1 MHRTPPYEDER
12 PEDPQVFHSSQQ
24 RNNTNASRRRQMYYY
39 SDEHPE
45 IPKIRRA
52 SLHLDQEPDP
62 PPSTSA
68 RARADRP
75 TASPSPASRSAR
87 HARPSSSPS
96 SRPARPEKAHA
107 SSAARSAR
115 SKRLRE
121 DDETETRPVSPSGST
136 SSHKTT
142 VARLRRPDAHEP
154 PPLAR
159 PPARRQPRSFQVWLQ
174 DTSHNRTALL
184 IGTAVLVALIIL
196 PILVSTALNG
206 LNRTTTTTLPGSS
219 RQGIGNGPAASGS
232 PPADPHELVITPTD
246 TDHPAPPVFATSAY
260 LMDADTGATLYAY
273 NPFMHLPMLSTTKLM
288 TATLA
293 AEQGNPDQKIT
304 INDAIAHDINQLS
317 ADSALMGIKKGETY
331 TLRDLLYGLLLPS
344 GNDAAIAIADGLAG
358 NLTHFVA
365 EMNQKAKQLGMY
377 DTHYMNPHGL
387 LMTGHYSSAH
397 DLAVIGRYSLSIPL
411 IHQISGTKQYT
422 IPQTAEHAEHILVNG
437 NQFLWW
443 YPGVDAG
450 KTGWDNGSDF
460 IQVISC
466 VRNNHH
472 LIGVTMHTVDWW
484 TDMRDLMNWGFDT
497 FSWVS
502 PYNADITHPPIPFD
516 YEWNYFVKDKKENTI
531 PTADKGRYYIYTGY
545 SISGPILDYFNKNGG
560 LQKLGYPIGL
570 PRVTTDTIVSQ
581 QFEHATLQCNMST
594 RQCTQA

>member
-1 MHRTPPYEDER
+1 M
-12 PEDPQVFHSSQQ
+12 
-24 RNNTNASRRRQMYYY
+24 
-39 SDEHPE
+39 
-45 IPKIRRA
+45 
-52 SLHLDQEPDP
+52 
-62 PPSTSA
+62 
-68 RARADRP
+68 
-75 TASPSPASRSAR
+75 
-87 HARPSSSPS
+87 SSS
-96 SRPARPEKAHA
+96 
-107 SSAARSAR
+107 
-115 SKRLRE
+115 
-121 DDETETRPVSPSGST
+121 TST
-136 SSHKTT
+136 SSHKATA
-142 VARLRRPDAHEP
+142 ARLRRPDAHEP

-159 PPARRQPRSFQVWLQ
+159 PPARRQQRSFQIWLQ

-196 PILVSTALNG
+196 PILVSTALNDR
-206 LNRTTTTTLPGSS
+206 NRTTTTTLPGSS
-219 RQGIGNGPAASGS
+219 RQGLGNGPAASGS
-232 PPADPHELVITPTD
+232 QPADPHELVITPDD

-304 INDAIAHDINQLS
+304 INDAIAHDISQLS

-358 NLTHFVA
+358 NLTRFVA

-422 IPQTAEHAEHILVNG
+422 IPQTAEHAQHILVNG

-450 KTGWDNGSDF
+450 KTGWDNASDF

-502 PYNADITHPPIPFD
+502 PYNADISNPPIPFD
-516 YEWNYFVKDKKENTI
+516 YEWNYFVKDKKDNTI

-560 LQKLGYPIGL
+560 LQKLGYPIGQ
-570 PRVTTDTIVSQ
+570 PRATTDTIVSQ